1 MKLKVVSS
9 SQELLTTDKVDAVFV
24 TTTDGEI
31 GLLPGHV
38 NLVATLEVGEM
49 RYKLN
54 GEFHPVLISGGIV
67 QFKDDEILILADEA
81 DLPDNLVK
89 EEISSAI
96 RNAEEQLS
104 GELEPAE
111 LIQLEKKLRYEKF
124 KERRVLS

>member
-1 MKLKVVSS
+1 MKLKIVSS

-49 RYKLN
+49 RYKHN

>member
-111 LIQLEKKLRYEKF
+111 LIQLEKKLSRF
-124 KERRVLS
+124 KCY

>member
-1 MKLKVVSS
+1 MKLKIVSS

-49 RYKLN
+49 RYKHN

-89 EEISSAI
+89 EEISSAM